1 MFAIA
6 LSVAAC
12 LRAGTRADVAWLVDR
27 PDGQRFDPAEA
38 MAITPGGGRIGQVLS
53 GALDGQLI
61 ELAGVGGALGRLRR
75 LDIGPADAA
84 VSGVAPA
91 SGIACILVPASE
103 LPSGLWGNLLNRE
116 PVCLTSELEG
126 DTIVATS
133 LYTPTSI
140 ADADDQAQQLFAK
153 GKSAVEVTEDAVIT
167 VLWPVSTLLIVG
179 GGEIAESLEQI
190 SRLLGWNA
198 VVTQNAGDATG
209 LIAGFAALDSVV
221 VLGHDLELTGRA
233 LSAAL
238 AGDAGYIGAVGPR
251 HLQESRADWLAYNGT
266 TDLSRL
272 RGPAGIDIGAR
283 SPQEIALSIAAE
295 IVAAQTEPDSPR
307 SDR

>member
-6 LSVAAC
+6 LSVGAC

-38 MAITPGGGRIGQVLS
+38 VAITPGGGRIGQLVS

-61 ELAGVGGALGRLRR
+61 ELAGVGGAQGRLRR

-84 VSGVAPA
+84 VSGVATA
-91 SGIACILVPASE
+91 SGLACILVPATE
-103 LPSGLWGNLLNRE
+103 LPSGLWDNLLGRE
-116 PVCLTSELEG
+116 PVCLISELEG

-133 LYTPTSI
+133 LFTSTSI
-140 ADADDQAQQLFAK
+140 AEANDRAQQLFAK
-153 GKSAVEVTEDAVIT
+153 GSSAVEVTEHTVTT
-167 VLWPVSTLLIVG
+167 VLWPRSTLLIVG
-179 GGEIAESLEQI
+179 GGEVAESLEKI
-190 SRLLGWNA
+190 SQLLGWNA
-198 VVTQNAGDATG
+198 VVTRNAGEATG

-221 VLGHDLELTGRA
+221 ALGHDLELTGRA
-233 LSAAL
+233 LAAAL

-251 HLQESRADWLAYNGT
+251 HLHESRADWLAYNGT

-272 RGPAGIDIGAR
+272 RGPAGLDIGAR

-295 IVAAQTEPDSPR
+295 IVATQTAAEATA
-307 SDR
+307 